1 MKRTIS
7 FLSRLLD
14 TFFPRACAVCGERL
28 SVSEEILCGT
38 CNLRLP
44 RTGYVH
50 SPYDNELVRLFWGL
64 IPIEKG
70 ASLFFYKPHSDT
82 SRLIYK
88 LKYGHH
94 PEIGEALGRLI
105 ADEFNVEQYFVG
117 ITAIVAVPL
126 TKQRLRE
133 RGYNQSMEIARGIS
147 AVTGI
152 PILEKALQRVTF
164 HSSQTQKD
172 HWQRNENVEKAFQL
186 TDSSSIA
193 GQHILLIDDII
204 TSGATL
210 VSAAQE
216 LLKGDNVK
224 LSVLSLGFAKN
235 N

>member
-1 MKRTIS
+1 M
-7 FLSRLLD
+7 
-14 TFFPRACAVCGERL
+14 
-28 SVSEEILCGT
+28 
-38 CNLRLP
+38 
-44 RTGYVH
+44 
-50 SPYDNELVRLFWGL
+50 RLFWGL

-94 PEIGEALGRLI
+94 PEIGEALGHLI
-105 ADEFNVEQYFVG
+105 ADEFNVEQYFDG
-117 ITAIVAVPL
+117 ITAIVPVPL
-126 TKQRLRE
+126 AKQRLHE
-133 RGYNQSMEIARGIS
+133 RGYNQSIEIARGIS

-152 PILEKALQRVTF
+152 PILEKALRRVTF
-164 HSSQTQKD
+164 HGSQTQKD
-172 HWQRNENVEKAFQL
+172 HWQRNENVEKAFRL

-193 GQHILLIDDII
+193 GHHILLIDDII

-216 LLKGDNVK
+216 LLKGENVK

>member
-28 SVSEEILCGT
+28 SVSEEILCGA

-70 ASLFFYKPHSDT
+70 ASFFFYKPHSDT

-105 ADEFNVEQYFVG
+105 ADEFNVEQYFDG
-117 ITAIVAVPL
+117 ITAIVPVPL
-126 TKQRLRE
+126 
-133 RGYNQSMEIARGIS
+133 
-147 AVTGI
+147 
-152 PILEKALQRVTF
+152 
-164 HSSQTQKD
+164 
-172 HWQRNENVEKAFQL
+172 
-186 TDSSSIA
+186 
-193 GQHILLIDDII
+193 
-204 TSGATL
+204 
-210 VSAAQE
+210 
-216 LLKGDNVK
+216 
-224 LSVLSLGFAKN
+224 AK
-235 N
+235 